1 MAEAVKIQAE
11 ARDAAKNKGTGTRVA
26 RKLRASGRIPAI
38 VYGHKQAPA
47 PISIARDAIW
57 DMIKKSTHLAE
68 LHVGGGTE
76 TVLVKDVQWDH
87 LGKEIIH
94 VDFSRV
100 DLSES
105 VTSEVRLDLKG
116 DAPGLAEG
124 GILELVHHTLTVTS
138 RADAIPDSIK
148 VDVANLHL
156 NQSIHAKDIAL
167 PEGVTLKGDPEALIV
182 HVTTRAAAA
191 EPTAEGEASLI
202 QPEVIKPE
210 RKEKED

>member
-68 LHVGGGTE
+68 LQVGGGTE

-116 DAPGLAEG
+116 DAPGVAEG
-124 GILELVHHTLTVTS
+124 GILEVVHHTLTVTS

-148 VDVANLHL
+148 VDVSNLHL

-167 PEGVTLKGDPEALIV
+167 PPGVTLKGDPEALIV

-191 EPTAEGEASLI
+191 ETTAEGEASLV